1 MIDTI
6 VLSIPQHKFRILN
19 HRRFNPSTEGF
30 FVPPYTIMGG
40 RSFIKAV
47 QNPPKSTFKNGVYLP
62 RLTVI
67 KSIRNGGYVIELK
80 IELSLPKLFFG
91 NNFDELENQNFL
103 RVIRLLQRALCQ
115 MEVEVN
121 FEDLENAAV
130 SVIHYSKNIHLK
142 NYTSCSMVL
151 SELQKIDLSQRIDIG
166 SEKFRNGGH
175 ALHFHTNSRDLV
187 FYDKMK
193 DLEQAK
199 ISEKRAIESDNA
211 IQMALFDEFPN
222 PKALKVFRMEVRLG
236 NAQEIRRTLAKT
248 KTETD
253 LRFNLLFKKQIS
265 QKVLHYFWE
274 QIQESSQILNFKTE
288 GVFEL
293 AESLKAN
300 NPELKTQKLLETIGF
315 LVLGKEGSTKRLRSF
330 LGYKGSASAN
340 RKWYAAKKRVKSLKY
355 DRRGN
360 YQAFDEISSD
370 LIDFKPTKL
379 TTIKPRN

>member
-6 VLSIPQHKFRILN
+6 VLSIPQHKFKILN
-19 HRRFNPSTEGF
+19 HERFNPSTRGLYQ
-30 FVPPYTIMGG
+30 PPYTVMGG
-40 RSFIKAV
+40 KPFIKSM
-47 QNPPKSTFKNGVYLP
+47 QNPPKSAFKNGVYLP

-67 KSIRNGGYVIELK
+67 KAIRNGGYVIELK

-91 NNFDELENQNFL
+91 NNFDELENNNFL
-103 RVIRLLQRALCQ
+103 RIIRLLSRALYS
-115 MEVEVN
+115 MEVEVA
-121 FEDLENAAV
+121 FEYLENASV
-130 SVIHYSKNIHLK
+130 SAIHYSKNIHLK

-151 SELQKIDLSQRIDIG
+151 SELQKIDLSQKIDVG

-175 ALHFHTNSRDLV
+175 ALHFHTNTRDLV

-199 ISEKRAIESDNA
+199 VSEKRAIEKDNL

-222 PKALKVFRMEVRLG
+222 PKALQVLRMELRLG
-236 NAQEIRRTLAKT
+236 NPQEIKRTLSKIDI
-248 KTETD
+248 ETD

-265 QKVLHYFWE
+265 QKMLQYFWE
-274 QIQESSQILNFKTE
+274 QIEESSQILNFKTE

-300 NPELKTQKLLETIGF
+300 NPDLKAQKILEYIAF
-315 LVLGKEGSTKRLRSF
+315 LVLGREETTKRLRSF
-330 LGYKGSASAN
+330 LGYEGSPSAN
-340 RKWYAAKKRVKSLKY
+340 RKWYGIKKAIKSLKY

-360 YQAFDEISSD
+360 YQALDEIGGSLVNFES
-370 LIDFKPTKL
+370 TKL
-379 TTIKPRN
+379 EDLNSD